1 MTEPAHWLMLADE
14 DLTMAQFAADGGI
27 HRQACFHSQQAVEK
41 ALKGLLLAKVGT
53 SPKGHSLEQLLY
65 FSPEVHEQ
73 LKDCRTRLRELDQFY
88 LPTRYADAVPDLLA
102 AEPSVTEARA
112 AIRDAKLLVSRIRDL
127 IGEAS

>member
-1 MTEPAHWLMLADE
+1 
-14 DLTMAQFAADGGI
+14 MAQYAADGEI

-65 FSPEVHEQ
+65 FNPEVHER
-73 LKDCRTRLRELDQFY
+73 LKDLRMRLRELDQFY

-102 AEPSVTEARA
+102 AGPSAAEALT
-112 AIRDAKLLVSRIRDL
+112 AIANARTLVSRIRVL